1 MNEIQP
7 TFLRPFTRFCL
18 TIGEIPTSYLYSKT
32 YYEQVLWLCHY
43 LQEKVIPAVNN
54 NALALKEV
62 QEHLTELQAY
72 VDHYFENLDVQE
84 EINNKLDEMAESG
97 VLEALISDFII
108 NGKGQVKYIFPSNTH
123 YTSEFNLINGYDK
136 NILIDCG
143 RTNEYTNLT
152 DTLTKYN
159 IEHIDYLIITHFH
172 TDHCQNLPA
181 LYTDGYC
188 DETTT
193 LILPHYNTSIWSSDS
208 SYTEYNTI
216 MQYLTTNNIPYT
228 LASEGQTISI
238 NENFYVK
245 IYNTNDTYYIDNN
258 INDEY
263 NNASLICVLTHFE
276 NHILYCGDAYKH
288 ALLKIYNDGVIPT
301 NLKIY
306 KNGHHGID
314 NRDLTIKEIIRHL
327 TIENV
332 VDIVGINDIDDGKC
346 DHNGTLADLRTMTKN
361 IYITAYNENNIQF
374 SSFINAFNLD
384 NGFLMGGNNNSYSDI
399 DIYVDITN
407 ATDTQDGTQAH
418 PFKRL
423 EQALGT
429 LEKTNGKNYYIHVA
443 NGTYSVSN
451 DKDTTRPTLY
461 GFTNKIKIEG
471 ETKAGAILESGFEI
485 IDCSNVEISKF
496 TIVNKLNARSFPIE
510 NSYVYLHDIDYDKNE
525 NTNAQYCIVPN
536 KSHVIVEN
544 MTISNASFGINETDS
559 DVELNNI
566 TFTAISNQCLYGK
579 NGRFLRSD
587 NLTITDS
594 SVSHGRDTTGTKPL
608 FVKGLTLFE
617 GSKNYSDGNIALF
630 ARPARFTTIDV
641 YYQIGSVNYT
651 QSFIMN
657 NSAMDCGISSFIV
670 DNSNYDNYYSA
681 SIKLQDTY
689 NLVWNNSR
697 YSKTLRTDGT
707 ITFVNQDTTL
717 TIKKVVAH

>member
-62 QEHLTELQAY
+62 QEHLTELQSY

-97 VLEALISDFII
+97 ELESLISDFII

-216 MQYLTTNNIPYT
+216 MQYLTTNNISYT

-238 NENFYVK
+238 NDNFNVK

-258 INDEY
+258 INNEY
-263 NNASLICVLTHFE
+263 NNASLICILTHFN
-276 NHILYCGDAYKH
+276 NHILYTGDAYKH

-332 VDIVGINDIDDGKC
+332 VDIIGINDIDDGKA
-346 DHNGTLADLRTMTKN
+346 DHNGTLADLRTCTKN
-361 IYITAYNENNIQF
+361 IFITAYNNDNIEF

-399 DIYVDITN
+399 NIYVDITN

-451 DKDTTRPTLY
+451 DKDTTRPILY

-510 NSYVYLHDIDYDKNE
+510 NSNVYLHDIDYDKNE
-525 NTNAQYCIVPN
+525 NTNAQYCIIPN

-544 MTISNASFGINETDS
+544 MTISNALFGINETDS

-566 TFTAISNQCLYGK
+566 TFTAISNQCIYGK

-594 SVSHGRDTTGTKPL
+594 SVSHGRDATGTKPL

-617 GSKNYSDGNIALF
+617 GTKNYSDGNIALF